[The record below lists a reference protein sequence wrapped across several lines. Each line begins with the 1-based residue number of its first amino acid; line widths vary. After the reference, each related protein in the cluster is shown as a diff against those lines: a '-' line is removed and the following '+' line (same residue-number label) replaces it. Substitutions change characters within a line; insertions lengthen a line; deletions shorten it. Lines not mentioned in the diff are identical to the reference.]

1 MRILR
6 KKKQTLKHWKLIG
19 NALVHWEE
27 RDQLSG
33 GTFYCTNLS
42 RARLQN
48 DKVDALM
55 GWRKGLKHIYD
66 KPEVEE
72 LVEEYVHAIDL
83 LTTNDEDRL
92 KAKVATLED
101 KDKTIQELTKTVE
114 EMKGQTQS
122 KDKELVQR
130 LRQRDCEI
138 EEMRKQMAK
147 MQDSQLKII
156 ESLNNPAMVSRIRAN
171 PQDLIAAANAA
182 DEDTANY
189 IKRMNQKVSKSPSM

>member
-1 MRILR
+1 M
-6 KKKQTLKHWKLIG
+6 
-19 NALVHWEE
+19 
-27 RDQLSG
+27 
-33 GTFYCTNLS
+33 
-42 RARLQN
+42 
-48 DKVDALM
+48 
-55 GWRKGLKHIYD
+55 KHIYD